1 VCIISL
7 KELQVLIAP
16 ESSLTLALGL
26 PLKCLSLHLLL
37 EFWVEEIMLKELL
50 RGPSL
55 RRIQV
60 EAFLDKVQCEVVFL
74 QAWKNFFEWP

>member
-1 VCIISL
+1 
-7 KELQVLIAP
+7 
-16 ESSLTLALGL
+16 
-26 PLKCLSLHLLL
+26 
-37 EFWVEEIMLKELL
+37 MLKELL

-74 QAWKNFFEWP
+74 QAWKNFFEWPIGALVYLRQRL